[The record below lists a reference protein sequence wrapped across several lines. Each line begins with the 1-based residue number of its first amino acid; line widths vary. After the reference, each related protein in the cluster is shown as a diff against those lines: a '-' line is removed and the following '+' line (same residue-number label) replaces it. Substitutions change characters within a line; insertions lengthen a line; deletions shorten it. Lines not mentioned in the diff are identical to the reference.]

1 MEFHRG
7 NSWREV
13 LQGKSSEKHGE
24 GFQRL
29 LAPSSTDW
37 AGTMREEKVTIVGAR
52 SFHAEN
58 ELGVGFAGIPFSAY
72 VQQKHLLDVMEWTVV
87 FWTQAPGPC
96 HPA

>member
-1 MEFHRG
+1 MGTLGGRCFKASPQRSMG
-7 NSWREV
+7 N
-13 LQGKSSEKHGE
+13 G
-24 GFQRL
+24 QRL

-37 AGTMREEKVTIVGAR
+37 AGTMREEKVTIVGIR

-72 VQQKHLLDVMEWTVV
+72 VQQKHLLGVMEWTVV
-87 FWTQAPGPC
+87 FCTQAPGPC